1 LSFLSNLF
9 RTRYPSSIEK
19 KIGYPFS
26 HPELLTTAL
35 THRSAA
41 SCQSNSYERLEFLGD
56 AVLDLV
62 VSDYLFQKYKDE
74 SEGKL
79 TQMRSIL
86 VNAQTLHEVA
96 KSLNLHNDLNVDK
109 SINLDYSSTQQNL
122 LSSTLE
128 AIIGAIYLDSG
139 IHSASKF
146 IHRFIIS
153 SKIHDT
159 AISNYNY
166 KGQLLEYCQ
175 KNYAELPE
183 FKTENVIGPDH
194 ARQYTI
200 AVYVKNEILGKGC
213 GTTKRSAEQQAAE
226 AAYKRLTSSPDPQTL
241 K

>member
-9 RTRYPSSIEK
+9 RKRYPSSIEK
-19 KIGYPFS
+19 KIGYLFS

-96 KSLNLHNDLNVDK
+96 KSLNLHNDLNVD
-109 SINLDYSSTQQNL
+109 
-122 LSSTLE
+122 
-128 AIIGAIYLDSG
+128 
-139 IHSASKF
+139 
-146 IHRFIIS
+146 IHRLSKIYFPVPWKQSSELSIWTAGFIPPASSSIDLSYPARFTIRQYPIITTKVSYWNIARKIMPNYPS
-153 SKIHDT
+153 SKR
-159 AISNYNY
+159 
-166 KGQLLEYCQ
+166 
-175 KNYAELPE
+175 
-183 FKTENVIGPDH
+183 KT
-194 ARQYTI
+194 
-200 AVYVKNEILGKGC
+200 
-213 GTTKRSAEQQAAE
+213 
-226 AAYKRLTSSPDPQTL
+226 
-241 K
+241 